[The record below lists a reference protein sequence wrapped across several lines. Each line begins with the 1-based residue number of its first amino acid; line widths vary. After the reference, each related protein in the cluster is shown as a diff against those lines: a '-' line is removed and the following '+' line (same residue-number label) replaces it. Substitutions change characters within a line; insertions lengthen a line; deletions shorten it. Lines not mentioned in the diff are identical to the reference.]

1 MNFSFRTIPTNGT
14 LTSSGTNLTTSNSH
28 LLYYE
33 SIHFNTWIKTATYG
47 LELGLKVCDY
57 DTSMTIFELVRLIC
71 YSNRAK

>member
-1 MNFSFRTIPTNGT
+1 MDSNHQTENAQLTYFGHIMNFGFRTIPTNGT

-47 LELGLKVCDY
+47 LDPV
-57 DTSMTIFELVRLIC
+57 
-71 YSNRAK
+71 